1 MLIKE
6 KAQIIHD
13 KQNDDII
20 SFYNNSLSPFIK
32 ELITSNPSYTNI
44 SSLSSEIEKLFNVA
58 AVTTIFKE
66 TDEVNENQS
75 SRVTMSFKTIKNVKG
90 YKEGE
95 VIDEINNSSFMN
107 ESIVSSAEQTKNPNT
122 PEKISDYCNI
132 QIKVTSNPLV
142 SPEFEE
148 EKEIEGENII
158 TKCYREKDTKDI
170 CLISIDLF
178 LKKIILE
185 DDFISLHKDL
195 LYGFLQ
201 QYQAF
206 ISLEI
211 LIKKIIN
218 AYEYYSSK
226 KKMNNLVKFI
236 NMIIIQLYEHI
247 EENQDIKSLLRDFYT
262 KLPITP
268 ITQSIL
274 YLLSSDCEQFDF
286 EYIDYLSNPLP
297 HSSPNV
303 FIRPSYQNKP
313 SSANYFSIFDYD
325 EETIAS
331 QLTYIT
337 RALISNI
344 KEKEIISAKFAK
356 KNKMTLSP
364 NVLKVIKRF
373 DDLIFFILEE
383 IMSYDKSKVRAL
395 VIEKWIKVSLIC
407 KQMNNFND
415 CMIITTALMNFILK
429 KMQKTWKKVRPEYI
443 DILKKLKMFCTCE
456 ECYKNIRKAIEN
468 CVLNKM
474 PFIPYL
480 GILLKDISFYE
491 EKYRYIEKDKLVN
504 FEKIVKVSN
513 AIAKFNQFHNFVYSC
528 RPNKALNLFNH
539 LSPLNERALEYL
551 CSKLEPEFCMY
562 EIKSNKKR
570 VSRTDLHNYNLRPL
584 PVGFLVTIKD
594 DKFIIKE
601 NHYHI

>member
-1 MLIKE
+1 
-6 KAQIIHD
+6 
-13 KQNDDII
+13 
-20 SFYNNSLSPFIK
+20 
-32 ELITSNPSYTNI
+32 
-44 SSLSSEIEKLFNVA
+44 
-58 AVTTIFKE
+58 
-66 TDEVNENQS
+66 
-75 SRVTMSFKTIKNVKG
+75 MSFKTIKNVKG

-107 ESIVSSAEQTKNPNT
+107 ESIVSSAEQTKNPNA

-158 TKCYREKDTKDI
+158 TKCYREKNTKEI

-178 LKKIILE
+178 LKKIIIE
-185 DDFISLHKDL
+185 DDFIALHKDL

-247 EENQDIKSLLRDFYT
+247 EENKDIKSLLRNFYT

-303 FIRPSYQNKP
+303 FIRPS
-313 SSANYFSIFDYD
+313 
-325 EETIAS
+325 
-331 QLTYIT
+331 
-337 RALISNI
+337 
-344 KEKEIISAKFAK
+344 
-356 KNKMTLSP
+356 
-364 NVLKVIKRF
+364 
-373 DDLIFFILEE
+373 
-383 IMSYDKSKVRAL
+383 
-395 VIEKWIKVSLIC
+395 
-407 KQMNNFND
+407 
-415 CMIITTALMNFILK
+415 
-429 KMQKTWKKVRPEYI
+429 
-443 DILKKLKMFCTCE
+443 
-456 ECYKNIRKAIEN
+456 
-468 CVLNKM
+468 
-474 PFIPYL
+474 
-480 GILLKDISFYE
+480 
-491 EKYRYIEKDKLVN
+491 
-504 FEKIVKVSN
+504 
-513 AIAKFNQFHNFVYSC
+513 
-528 RPNKALNLFNH
+528 
-539 LSPLNERALEYL
+539 
-551 CSKLEPEFCMY
+551 
-562 EIKSNKKR
+562 
-570 VSRTDLHNYNLRPL
+570 
-584 PVGFLVTIKD
+584 
-594 DKFIIKE
+594 
-601 NHYHI
+601 